1 MVVRVLP
8 YYFLLL
14 CGSLSAPVQEV
25 GLDQFLSEALRTVDV
40 PFAVNNLSIA
50 AINAEI
56 DLLGRCSNI
65 TLNAIDAKT
74 TDFTLGLN
82 VSGLGLGCDIDAH
95 LRFAKPPIPLFP
107 KDFWLNITFLLEN
120 AWVNFPITVPP
131 VSLDEQDPKLLLP
144 SRVAVDVD
152 TCTGKLPGYNNITMN
167 VPDAIKNLVVGSLD
181 AILTDPQTFCA
192 IVNDVLKAVG
202 NTTLTNLDN
211 NIVANIQDARN
222 TTLTHL
228 PETTFKDPKHEIAHI
243 ADNIGTNYLKNL
255 MNVLGDP
262 TNPEG
267 INKVLERNHGAS
279 IFLNEQHDPTANIPC
294 PKDQGK
300 MCPLFPLSLVDLDV
314 SSWSVGL
321 DLVGL
326 EVTGL
331 DTVSKLAFQTPG
343 NDNMVDFALGYNNL
357 GVKVN
362 LTMRVHNEGAPHELV
377 ETFALSLGLKD
388 FGVGLTGFWHFNG
401 TTADKFSFLQLP
413 HPGCLSQTVN
423 STQAGLTHAN
433 LSLPDVELAILPAGK
448 RQPDNMERGLDNTVY
463 ALTQLIFHQ
472 YADSIDENANWA
484 LSIYARD
491 LINKKLTEYLAKPVT
506 DQDVPKPHNETR
518 VCLPAQP
525 AYQSAFLHNYG
536 FWGSVTATA
545 IGLVFVVAAAFSKKG
560 QTNKVKDAPPPAP
573 DTPAAPLTAGAQ
585 DPPLDDADEQ
595 GDHLSLARNQKLP
608 IGLRAGIPILVFA
621 NAILF
626 ISSNAGSGASIF
638 VDISAGGENLF
649 PALPPAFDFSLVN
662 TIVEMAQGK
671 VWLLVFVIGFFS
683 GVWPY
688 VKLGM
693 MLCCWF
699 IPANKLSVPRRHKL
713 LEFLDAFGKW
723 SLVDTYVLVLFVVAF
738 SINMECGTA
747 VSPTFAAVCE
757 AAGVGDALFK
767 LYVLPTMGFHTF
779 LIATLMSLINGLVMS
794 TCHRYV
800 HRIGEFGPSEEYEA
814 IDGMGNKRR
823 LCAVLKDSS
832 QYSSIGVTV
841 GLVISMVLAV
851 VGVFLSTFEFVFQG
865 IAGLALG
872 PEESVRKYSLFGL
885 GEELPAASINPNTFG
900 IHWIQFFFIVFSGVT
915 VLIFLGLLLVL
926 WNVPLTV
933 KGQRTFLVL
942 AQIMNAW
949 SGLDVFVVAI
959 LACVLEISQFA
970 NFILGDTGLD
980 AINPYM
986 PLIFSF
992 FPEWNQMLEQGG
1004 GATIFTLTT
1013 KLEPGFWLLAIA
1025 AVLST
1030 GIGQVTLNKCS
1041 RSLFDANNQPLTN
1054 SIAASFTNTGNSVAG
1069 P

>member
-8 YYFLLL
+8 YFLAL
-14 CGSLSAPVQEV
+14 CGSLSAAVNEV
-25 GLDQFLSEALRTVDV
+25 GLDQFLSTALRTVNV
-40 PFAVNNLSIA
+40 PFALNNLSVA

-65 TLNAIDAKT
+65 TLDAIDAKT
-74 TDFTLGLN
+74 TNFTLGLN

-107 KDFWLNITFLLEN
+107 TDFWLNITFLLEN
-120 AWVNFPITVPP
+120 GWVNFPITVPP
-131 VSLDEQDPKLLLP
+131 VALDEEDPNLLLP
-144 SRVAVDVD
+144 ARVAVDVD
-152 TCTGKLPGYNNITMN
+152 TCTGKLPGYNKIDMN
-167 VPDAIKNLVVGSLD
+167 VPAAIKNLVVGSLET
-181 AILTDPQTFCA
+181 ILTDPQTFCA

-202 NTTLTNLDN
+202 NTSLTKLDEE
-211 NIVANIQDARN
+211 IVADVKNATNDKGLN
-222 TTLTHL
+222 
-228 PETTFKDPKHEIAHI
+228 ETTYEDPNHEIAHI
-243 ADNIGTNYLKNL
+243 ADNIGTTYLKNL
-255 MNVLGDP
+255 MDVLGDP
-262 TNPEG
+262 TNPQG

-279 IFLNEQHDPTANIPC
+279 IFLNVDHDPTASVPC

-300 MCPLFPLSLVDLDV
+300 MCPLFPLSLLDLSV
-314 SSWSVGL
+314 STWTVGL
-321 DLVGL
+321 DLIGL

-331 DTVSKLAFQTPG
+331 DTVSKLAFQTPSQ
-343 NDNMVDFALGYNNL
+343 NMVNFALGYGDL

-362 LTMRVHNEGAPHELV
+362 FTMRVHNEGAPDALV
-377 ETFALSLGLKD
+377 ETFSLALGLKD
-388 FGVGLTGFWHFNG
+388 FEVGLTGFWHFNG

-423 STQAGLTHAN
+423 STQAGLTHAS
-433 LSLPDVELAILPAGK
+433 LSLPDIELAVLPAGQ

-472 YADSIDENANWA
+472 YADSINEEANWA

-491 LINKKLTEYLAKPVT
+491 LINKKLDHYLALPVT
-506 DQDVPKPHNETR
+506 DKDEPKPHNETR
-518 VCLPAQP
+518 VCLPAKP

-545 IGLVFVVAAAFSKKG
+545 IGLVLLVAAAFSKKG

-608 IGLRAGIPILVFA
+608 IGLRAGIPLLVFA

-626 ISSNAGSGASIF
+626 ISSNAGSGASIY
-638 VDISAGGENLF
+638 VDLSAGGQNLF
-649 PALPPAFDFSLVN
+649 PSLPPAFDFSLVN

-738 SINMECGTA
+738 SINMECSTA

-757 AAGVGDALFK
+757 AAGVGNALFK

-779 LIATLMSLINGLVMS
+779 LIATLMSLVNGLAMS

-800 HRIGEFGPSEEYEA
+800 HRIGEFGPAEDYES
-814 IDGMGNKRR
+814 IEGLGNKRR

-832 QYSSIGVTV
+832 QYSAIGVTI
-841 GLVISMVLAV
+841 GLLVSMVLAV
-851 VGVFLSTFEFVFQG
+851 VGVFMTTFEFVFQG

-872 PEESVRKYSLFGL
+872 PDESVRAYSLFGL

-992 FPEWNQMLEQGG
+992 FPEWSQMLQENG

-1013 KLEPGFWLLAIA
+1013 QLKPGFWLLAVA

-1054 SIAASFTNTGNSVAG
+1054 SIAASFTNTGTSVAG